1 MDGAGFAR
9 LLIRLDADADR
20 AADAYGHLRR
30 ALEKF
35 FEWHGAWPADECAD
49 ETIDRLL
56 RKLDEVEIQ
65 DVGKYARGIARLVLL
80 EQRRRPAPV
89 SLSDHPGVERVTAP
103 FTANDEPPLQGC
115 FDRCL
120 ETLSSESRA
129 LVLQYYV
136 ADRRA
141 KIDVRRRLAQS
152 LGVSESALRNRVQRV
167 RDRLEQCV
175 ETCAGSGEIGST
187 R

>member
-1 MDGAGFAR
+1 MDGAAFAR
-9 LLIRLDADADR
+9 LLTRLDADADR

-56 RKLDEVEIQ
+56 RKLDDVQIQ

-80 EQRRRPAPV
+80 ERRRRPAAV

-103 FTANDEPPLQGC
+103 FTTANDEPPLQGC

-120 ETLSSESRA
+120 ATLSSESR
-129 LVLQYYV
+129 
-136 ADRRA
+136 
-141 KIDVRRRLAQS
+141 
-152 LGVSESALRNRVQRV
+152 
-167 RDRLEQCV
+167 
-175 ETCAGSGEIGST
+175 T
-187 R
+187 